1 MDLHGRSLLKETD
14 LNAEEFLYL
23 VELARR
29 LREDKRQGVT
39 GRRLAEYL
47 VGGVLKAD
55 LRPLRAKSLKWDML
69 SCPSRT
75 R

>member
-1 MDLHGRSLLKETD
+1 MLGPT
-14 LNAEEFLYL
+14 L
-23 VELARR
+23 VGP
-29 LREDKRQGVT
+29 LRELFEDLD